1 MSISL
6 ESGGLFPS
14 QRRAL
19 AVAVSAA
26 VTGTATAQEPY
37 IEEVFVTATKREA
50 SLQDIPVSVTAFGT
64 EEIEKRGFD
73 SFQDYAKYVPGLSF
87 GKREPGGT
95 SIVFRGVASSGLQY
109 GARASSCV
117 YLDEQPI
124 TASGRNPD
132 PRLVDVERLEALRGP
147 QGTLYGDSCQ
157 SGTLRIITNKP
168 DPTEF
173 DSWIEGT
180 GSLVDGGDA
189 GYDFSGMVNF
199 PLGENFAIRLTG
211 FRAEEAGFIDNV
223 LSPSP
228 GGTYDNSAFTGDD
241 VNDAT
246 YTGGRAAASW
256 TPTDSIVVDASAMFQ
271 ETDLDGFG
279 DMTLDSVAGDLEQV
293 RFNNEE
299 QNDQWYQ
306 LGLTITADTGW
317 GELVVTGA
325 YFNRDTKYD
334 SDAVDYQHFNFQE
347 VPDRTVNPLIYDFG
361 GDVPNGFAFNDQDTE
376 SWTIETRLTTPADS
390 SSRWQGL
397 VGFFYNHTDNFTFF
411 QSGNDSL
418 LDPAT
423 PAFVYLNYIAYYI
436 RYDANAPLFRGTN
449 QAFPLGPT
457 NNWYWATYDSQLD
470 TMAIFGEF
478 NFDFTDN
485 FRITAG
491 GRWYRIEEDRVSRIG
506 GLMQG
511 SFPNLATDLVLSDV
525 PAESAESGFLP
536 KAGIEYRVS
545 DDHLVYFT
553 YSQGFRAG
561 GGNTGRRDSIFANAN
576 RTYSSD
582 ILINHEFGT
591 KTAWL
596 DGRLQVNAAAY
607 IMKWKDIQIQLED
620 PDPLLFQLGFV
631 NFPQAKIKGFEVDF
645 VYVPAESWDIGGSVS
660 YNDAYISKTETF
672 GAFQAVNGTPLPITP
687 DWKAGLWLEYTFQTE
702 FFGATPFAR
711 FDYSH
716 TGESVNSLAGFEAI
730 VGGVDPSEQDA
741 YDIGDFRIGLDAD
754 TWNATFFIDNVWDER
769 AEQFIS
775 NRWAVQRLSINS
787 PRTFGLTFR
796 KRFK

>member
-325 YFNRDTKYD
+325 Y
-334 SDAVDYQHFNFQE
+334 
-347 VPDRTVNPLIYDFG
+347 
-361 GDVPNGFAFNDQDTE
+361 
-376 SWTIETRLTTPADS
+376 
-390 SSRWQGL
+390 
-397 VGFFYNHTDNFTFF
+397 
-411 QSGNDSL
+411 
-418 LDPAT
+418 
-423 PAFVYLNYIAYYI
+423 
-436 RYDANAPLFRGTN
+436 
-449 QAFPLGPT
+449 
-457 NNWYWATYDSQLD
+457 
-470 TMAIFGEF
+470 
-478 NFDFTDN
+478 
-485 FRITAG
+485 
-491 GRWYRIEEDRVSRIG
+491 
-506 GLMQG
+506 
-511 SFPNLATDLVLSDV
+511 
-525 PAESAESGFLP
+525 
-536 KAGIEYRVS
+536 
-545 DDHLVYFT
+545 
-553 YSQGFRAG
+553 
-561 GGNTGRRDSIFANAN
+561 
-576 RTYSSD
+576 
-582 ILINHEFGT
+582 
-591 KTAWL
+591 
-596 DGRLQVNAAAY
+596 
-607 IMKWKDIQIQLED
+607 
-620 PDPLLFQLGFV
+620 
-631 NFPQAKIKGFEVDF
+631 
-645 VYVPAESWDIGGSVS
+645 
-660 YNDAYISKTETF
+660 
-672 GAFQAVNGTPLPITP
+672 
-687 DWKAGLWLEYTFQTE
+687 
-702 FFGATPFAR
+702 
-711 FDYSH
+711 
-716 TGESVNSLAGFEAI
+716 
-730 VGGVDPSEQDA
+730 
-741 YDIGDFRIGLDAD
+741 
-754 TWNATFFIDNVWDER
+754 
-769 AEQFIS
+769 
-775 NRWAVQRLSINS
+775 
-787 PRTFGLTFR
+787 
-796 KRFK
+796 